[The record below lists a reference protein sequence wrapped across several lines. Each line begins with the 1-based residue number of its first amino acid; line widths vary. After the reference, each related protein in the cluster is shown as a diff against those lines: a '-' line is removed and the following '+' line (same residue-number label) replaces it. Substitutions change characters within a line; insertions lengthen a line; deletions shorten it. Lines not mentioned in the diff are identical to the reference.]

1 MDNHFARGFHEA
13 MRLLK
18 ELDAKGNL
26 TSVEMLEVKFLVEAY
41 VNAYEAGWRPF
52 RMP

>member
-1 MDNHFARGFHEA
+1 MGNDFARGFHEA

-18 ELDAKGNL
+18 ELDKNGEL
-26 TSVEMLEVKFLVEAY
+26 TSVQMLEVKFLVEAY
-41 VNAYEAGWRPF
+41 FKSYEGGWGRF